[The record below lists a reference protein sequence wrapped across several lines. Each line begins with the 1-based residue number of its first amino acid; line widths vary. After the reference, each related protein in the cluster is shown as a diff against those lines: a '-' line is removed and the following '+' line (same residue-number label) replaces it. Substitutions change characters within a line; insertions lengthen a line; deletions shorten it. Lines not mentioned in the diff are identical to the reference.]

1 MTPISRRPSHWLGQ
15 LNPVVRF
22 GEQQLRSTYKVPKG
36 KDWTNRTLKLF
47 SVGLGG
53 KGQGFDSIG
62 KVHTN
67 LREANKTSAGM
78 AFVVTT
84 VMWEVY
90 GGSARDQHVFWTN
103 AYWEWDFAQTIVDGT
118 PLQTMSTVQMA
129 QPKTD
134 DSCGGCGA
142 PLPATRRCEYCGH
155 LSGDVQGI
163 TLMGSLSYN
172 KYPVCIPASALF
184 GIKLNIDHSHA
195 SENPFFARFTLS
207 GHFKKEDQ
215 LG

>member
-1 MTPISRRPSHWLGQ
+1 MIHRTGLGGRSS
-15 LNPVVRF
+15 LVRF

-36 KDWTNRTLKLF
+36 MDWANLTLKLF

-53 KGQGFDSIG
+53 KGQGFASIG

-67 LREANKTSAGM
+67 MHEAGRTRGGTHFTVSA
-78 AFVVTT
+78 

-90 GGSARDQHVFWTN
+90 GGSARDQHVFWAN

-155 LSGDVQGI
+155 LSGEVQGI
-163 TLMGSLSYN
+163 TLMGSLSYE
-172 KYPVCIPASALF
+172 KYPVTIPSSARF
-184 GIKLNIDHSHA
+184 GIRLNIDYPYT
-195 SENPFFARFTLS
+195 SENSLFVRFTLK
-207 GHFKKEDQ
+207 GAYKDEICF
-215 LG
+215 G

>member
-1 MTPISRRPSHWLGQ
+1 MIPTSRGSSHRLGQ
-15 LNPVVRF
+15 RNSFFRF
-22 GEQQLRSTYKVPKG
+22 GEQQLRSTYKVPKVT
-36 KDWTNRTLKLF
+36 DWTNRTLKLF
-47 SVGLGG
+47 SVGLGRQ
-53 KGQGFDSIG
+53 GQGFDSIG

-67 LREANKTSAGM
+67 LREANRIPAGM

-103 AYWEWDFAQTIVDGT
+103 AYWEWDFMQTIVDGT
-118 PLQTMSTVQMA
+118 PLQTMTTIQMA

-155 LSGDVQGI
+155 LSGAVQGI

-172 KYPVCIPASALF
+172 KYPVCLPDSALF
-184 GIKLNIDHSHA
+184 GVRLNIDHPYTP
-195 SENPFFARFTLS
+195 ENPLFARFTLS
-207 GHFKKEDQ
+207 GHYKSEVQ